1 MKHCFLVLALLVLPA
16 AAQEQK
22 QHFTINVGT
31 PEGQLL
37 QAIGTEPDDD
47 KKALLCVD
55 FLDKYPKHEGAGWV
69 TAQLQA
75 VYVKEKDFDKAIE
88 AGEKAL
94 VNDPN
99 NLDVAYYGV
108 KAAEGKEDP
117 ALVKTWATRTFALA
131 HKEMATFKAPA
142 DEDEKLHQQYVKDVN
157 NYAGYAVYATALKI
171 RDPKEIADLGATLE
185 QQDIKSQYMPQ
196 LSGTYLNALS
206 QSGQAGKMC
215 PTAEKLAAANSK
227 DGEALLAAASCSLQR
242 QKFEAASAHATRAIE
257 AINAR
262 SKPEG
267 VSDADWASKRAA
279 QLGRANY
286 VAGVAYG
293 AQSRF
298 GPADKA
304 LRVALPSLK
313 GDSASTAVAL
323 FYLGLSNYNLG
334 KAIGDKSRIREG
346 LHYFEQ
352 CAEISSS
359 VQAQAN
365 NNIRIIKGELGV
377 K

>member
-37 QAIGTEPDDD
+37 QSIGQESDDD

-69 TAQLQA
+69 TAQVMA
-75 VYVKEKDFDKAIE
+75 IYVKEKDFDKAIE

-99 NLDVAYYGV
+99 DLDVAYYGV

-117 ALVKTWATRTFALA
+117 ALVKTWASRTFALA
-131 HKEMATFKAPA
+131 HKEMATFKAPK
-142 DEDEKLHQQYVKDVN
+142 DDDEKEHQAYVKDVN
-157 NYAGYAVYATALKI
+157 NYAGYAVSATALKL
-171 RDPKEIADLGATLE
+171 RDPKEIVELGALLE
-185 QQDIKSQYMPQ
+185 EQDIKSQYMAQ

-206 QSGQAGKMC
+206 QSGQAAKMC
-215 PTAEKLAAANSK
+215 PAADKLAAANGK
-227 DGEALLAAASCSLQR
+227 DAEALIVASNCSLQR
-242 QKFEAASAHATRAIE
+242 KQYERAASQATRAVE
-257 AINAR
+257 AVNSRA
-262 SKPEG
+262 KPEG
-267 VSDADWASKRAA
+267 LNDAEWASKKAA
-279 QLGRANY
+279 QLGRADFL
-286 VAGVAYG
+286 AGVAYG

-304 LRVALPSLK
+304 LRAALPSLK
-313 GDSASTAVAL
+313 GDSASTALAL

-334 KAIGDKSRIREG
+334 KAIGDKAKIREG
-346 LHYFEQ
+346 LNYFEQ
-352 CAEISSS
+352 CAAISSN

-365 NNIRIIKGELGV
+365 NNIGIIKGELGMR
-377 K
+377 